1 MKEEFG
7 HFITEGL
14 VQYYAEQFAQKYRLG
29 NPKSNYDKNVEFAKK
44 LIASFPNT
52 LTQVQVDKII
62 FTYNQDELLN
72 IAQSGNLM
80 YQEYIGELQF
90 KKEVFSLITIIGRD
104 IGLNKEDK
112 ELKGI
117 IKHYK
122 KIDDINLI
130 FDELSQNI
138 EQIFKDDIKK
148 RELYVKT

>member
-1 MKEEFG
+1 
-7 HFITEGL
+7 
-14 VQYYAEQFAQKYRLG
+14 
-29 NPKSNYDKNVEFAKK
+29 
-44 LIASFPNT
+44 
-52 LTQVQVDKII
+52 
-62 FTYNQDELLN
+62 
-72 IAQSGNLM
+72 M

-104 IGLNKEDK
+104 IGLNKEDQ
-112 ELKGI
+112 ELNGI
-117 IKHYK
+117 MKHYK

>member
-1 MKEEFG
+1 M
-7 HFITEGL
+7 
-14 VQYYAEQFAQKYRLG
+14 
-29 NPKSNYDKNVEFAKK
+29 
-44 LIASFPNT
+44 
-52 LTQVQVDKII
+52 TQVQVDKII